1 MSSSPQ
7 QLMNFPQS
15 LRARRGWKWGV
26 AESSAASGCMGP
38 AALEI
43 LDRLP
48 QTHTAVWFEL
58 IEGEPSM
65 GLSDQSTA

>member
-1 MSSSPQ
+1 M
-7 QLMNFPQS
+7 
-15 LRARRGWKWGV
+15 

>member
-1 MSSSPQ
+1 MWLSPA
-7 QLMNFPQS
+7 LPLDVM
-15 LRARRGWKWGV
+15 GW
-26 AESSAASGCMGP
+26 

-58 IEGEPSM
+58 IEGDPSV
-65 GLSDQSTA
+65 GLSDQNTA